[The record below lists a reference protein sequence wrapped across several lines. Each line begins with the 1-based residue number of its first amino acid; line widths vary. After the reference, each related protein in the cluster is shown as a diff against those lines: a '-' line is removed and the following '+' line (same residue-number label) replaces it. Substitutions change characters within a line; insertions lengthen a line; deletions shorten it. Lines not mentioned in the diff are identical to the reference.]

1 MYKYLFKHILIYG
14 NILFS
19 IIYMVVKLQKL
30 YKINYAQV
38 EYSRSKQSN
47 ASTGKMRISWIS
59 YKNNLIICNS
69 NE

>member
-1 MYKYLFKHILIYG
+1 MLIYA
-14 NILFS
+14 NMSFS
-19 IIYMVVKLQKL
+19 IYIYILVKLQKF
-30 YKINYAQV
+30 YKINYPQV

-47 ASTGKMRISWIS
+47 ASSGKMRISWIS